1 MDPSNN
7 GIEINLGEVTIS
19 KATGKLNESPENG
32 NLSETPRACEKTNG
46 DDGAKV
52 TIENGQAYLENG
64 DHVVSPSEFQTASPE
79 KSDHVILAV
88 TPKTEVE
95 AEAEAKAE
103 AEEAGILQPHA
114 KLPKPEAP
122 PGLHNSPPPSQNDD
136 ASDDQKFGASMP
148 AIGKLIRERSNN
160 FSAAFLKKLSSLK
173 ENNFAEEFSPKPD
186 VTEFHL
192 SGLKVTVKLKS
203 QSEQQA
209 QALKGRISF
218 FSRSNCRDC
227 TAVRSFFR
235 EKGLRFVEINIDV
248 YPQREKELVE
258 RTGNSSVPQIFFNE
272 KLFGGLVALNSLRNS
287 GGFDQRLKEMIGSKC
302 PDDAP
307 ASPVYG
313 FDDLEDEL
321 MDQMI
326 GIVRVLRL
334 RLPIQDRLMK
344 LKIVKN
350 CFAGSELVEVLIQQL
365 DCGRRQVHDP
375 FDQILNFRYILLRG
389 PS

>member
-32 NLSETPRACEKTNG
+32 NGNLSGTPRKCEKTNG
-46 DDGAKV
+46 NDGAKV
-52 TIENGQAYLENG
+52 TTENGEAYLENG

-79 KSDHVILAV
+79 KSDHVKLAV

-95 AEAEAKAE
+95 A
-103 AEEAGILQPHA
+103 EAGILQPHA

-122 PGLHNSPPPSQNDD
+122 PGLHSSPPPPQNDD
-136 ASDDQKFGASMP
+136 ALDDQKFGASMP

-173 ENNFAEEFSPKPD
+173 ENNFTEEFAPKPD

-203 QSEQQA
+203 QSEQQT
-209 QALKGRISF
+209 QTLKGRISF

-258 RTGNSSVPQIFFNE
+258 RTGTSSVPQIFFNE

-344 LKIVKN
+344 MKIVKN
-350 CFAGSELVEVLIQQL
+350 CFAGSEMVEVLIQQL
-365 DCGRRQVHDP
+365 DCDRKQVHDP
-375 FDQILNFRYILLRG
+375 RLTK
-389 PS
+389 S